1 MSTDK
6 ESLEKNRKDKLF
18 QKIQNDISLAMK
30 ELNAINNSLK
40 QKKKRPRLEKN
51 NLRFEKI

>member
-30 ELNAINNSLK
+30 ELNTINNSLK